1 MMRSIMKRP
10 SALLTL
16 AALTLATAAHADTLR
31 CGKYLIAEG
40 ARQAEVHEKCGE
52 PDSALD
58 VSEPTYA
65 RNVNGYMFQT
75 GTATK
80 TLWRYKR
87 GGRQFPAV
95 LTFEEGVLK
104 KLEFEK

>member
-1 MMRSIMKRP
+1 MNRPTSI
-10 SALLTL
+10 LLAC
-16 AALTLATAAHADTLR
+16 AALTLATAAQADTLR

-40 ARQAEVHEKCGE
+40 ASQAEVGAKCGA
-52 PDSALD
+52 PDQEMN

-65 RNVNGYMFQT
+65 YNRDGYSYQT

-80 TLWRYKR
+80 TIWRYQRAPGK
-87 GGRQFPAV
+87 FPAV
-95 LTFEEGVLK
+95 LTFQEGVLK

>member
-1 MMRSIMKRP
+1 MMKRKTP
-10 SALLTL
+10 VLLAL
-16 AALTLATAAHADTLR
+16 AALTLAAAAHADTLR

-40 ARQAEVHEKCGE
+40 ALQAEVGSKCGA
-52 PDSALD
+52 PDQEMN
-58 VSEPTYA
+58 VTEPTYA
-65 RNVNGYMFQT
+65 FNRDGYRYQT

-80 TLWRYKR
+80 VIWRYQRAPGK
-87 GGRQFPAV
+87 FPAV